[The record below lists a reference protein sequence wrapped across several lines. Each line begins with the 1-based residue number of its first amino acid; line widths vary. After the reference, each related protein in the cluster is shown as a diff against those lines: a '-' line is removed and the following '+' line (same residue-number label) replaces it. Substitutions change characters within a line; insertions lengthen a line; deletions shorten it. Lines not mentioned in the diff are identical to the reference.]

1 MNHSSVCQCC
11 SGNDVEVVYVAAPK
25 FIKKLPISSEVREGD
40 DLTVECK
47 VDEADPGDVLK
58 HVHIKRKGQRPV

>member
-1 MNHSSVCQCC
+1 MKFCSVCLSCF
-11 SGNDVEVVYVAAPK
+11 GNDFEVVYVAAPK
-25 FIKKLPISSEVREGD
+25 FIKKLPISSEGREGD